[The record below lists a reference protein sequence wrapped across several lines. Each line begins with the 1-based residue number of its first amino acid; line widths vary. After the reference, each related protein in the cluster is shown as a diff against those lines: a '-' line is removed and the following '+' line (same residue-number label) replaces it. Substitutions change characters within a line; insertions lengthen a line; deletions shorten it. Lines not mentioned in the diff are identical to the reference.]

1 MSEETWTDNYDYTPA
16 DEGGFGDSMLP
27 DSGLRNPE
35 MFPKDLADMEVNDV
49 DALDIEIANKE
60 LALLNKRKALQR

>member
-1 MSEETWTDNYDYTPA
+1 
-16 DEGGFGDSMLP
+16 
-27 DSGLRNPE
+27 
-35 MFPKDLADMEVNDV
+35 MEVNDV